1 MSKEALLRQINL
13 KAQEEAENTICSASQ
28 SAAAQ
33 RAKAEEELK
42 AEYDKRIAAFKQEAE
57 LALSGQKTLL
67 RLDSQKAELK
77 VRREL
82 IDEVYKRVEERLNA
96 LSDGDYR
103 KFIGALIAKYAE
115 KGDKVIIAKRDIERL
130 DANWLSEISQKL
142 DITLSFEDEFHTD
155 SGGII
160 LRGSKFDKNLTF
172 SALVGEARKETES
185 NGASRVC
192 G

>member
-13 KAQEEAENTICSASQ
+13 KAQEEADNTIRSASQ

-130 DANWLSEISQKL
+130 DANWLSEISHKL
-142 DITLSFEDEFHTD
+142 DIALSFEDEFHTD

-160 LRGSKFDKNLTF
+160 LRGSKYDKNLTF
-172 SALVGEARKETES
+172 SALVDEARKETES
-185 NGASRVC
+185 NVASRLF

>member
-13 KAQEEAENTICSASQ
+13 KAQEEAENTIRSASQ

-33 RAKAEEELK
+33 KAKAEEELK
-42 AEYDKRIAAFKQEAE
+42 AEYEKRIAAFKQEAE

-82 IDEVYKRVEERLNA
+82 IDEVYKRVEARLNV
-96 LSDGDYR
+96 LSDDDYR
-103 KFIGALIAKYAE
+103 KFIGALIIKYAE
-115 KGDKVIIAKRDIERL
+115 KGDKVIIAKRDVERL
-130 DANWLSEISQKL
+130 DARWLSEISQKL
-142 DITLSFEDEFHTD
+142 DLALSYEDEFHTD

-160 LRGSKFDKNLTF
+160 LRGSKYDKNLTF

-185 NGASRVC
+185 DVASRLF

>member
-13 KAQEEAENTICSASQ
+13 KAQEEADNTIRSASQ

-82 IDEVYKRVEERLNA
+82 IDEVYKRV
-96 LSDGDYR
+96 
-103 KFIGALIAKYAE
+103 
-115 KGDKVIIAKRDIERL
+115 
-130 DANWLSEISQKL
+130 
-142 DITLSFEDEFHTD
+142 
-155 SGGII
+155 
-160 LRGSKFDKNLTF
+160 
-172 SALVGEARKETES
+172 
-185 NGASRVC
+185 
-192 G
+192 